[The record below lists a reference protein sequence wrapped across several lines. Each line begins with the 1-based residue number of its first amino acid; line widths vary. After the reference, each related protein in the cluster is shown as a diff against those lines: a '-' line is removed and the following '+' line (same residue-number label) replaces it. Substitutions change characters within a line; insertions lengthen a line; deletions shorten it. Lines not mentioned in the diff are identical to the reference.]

1 VKGLALFAVFGCLTF
16 LLSGCSAPQKADI
29 GLANGSLRSCPT
41 SPNCVSSV
49 ATDATQKV
57 GPFLLQASSVEAWLV
72 VKKTILT
79 LPRTRIVSSTD
90 DYLHAECRSAI
101 FGFVD
106 DLELQL
112 LPERKQIAIRS
123 AARLGYY
130 DFGVNRKR
138 GEELQ
143 RQLRVAG
150 AIR

>member
-1 VKGLALFAVFGCLTF
+1 MKGLSLFAVFGCLTF
-16 LLSGCSAPQKADI
+16 LLSGCASQKADI
-29 GLANGSLRSCPT
+29 GLVNDSLRSCPN

-49 ATDATQKV
+49 ATDASQQV
-57 GPFLLQASSVEAWLV
+57 GPFLLQASSVQAWLA

-112 LPERKQIAIRS
+112 LPEQNQIAIRS

-138 GEELQ
+138 VEELQ
-143 RQLRVAG
+143 RQLRAAG
-150 AIR
+150 VVR